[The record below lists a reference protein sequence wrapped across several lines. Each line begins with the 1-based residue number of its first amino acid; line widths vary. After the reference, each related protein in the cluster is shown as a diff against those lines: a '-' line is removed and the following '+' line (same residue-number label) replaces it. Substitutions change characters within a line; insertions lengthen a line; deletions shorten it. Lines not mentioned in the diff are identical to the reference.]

1 MKGYDVVAYFADGR
15 PVKGTANDS
24 YQWQGATWRFAS
36 PEHRAA
42 FMREPAEYAPQ
53 YGGYCAYAVAQ
64 GNIVDIDPK
73 QWKIVDGKLY
83 LNANFLSQTLWVT
96 DPAGHIKNGDA
107 NWRII
112 PRRPPKSIAVE
123 PYPPIVPPLRPS
135 HVCFRRRGRPPS
147 VRIALEQEPLPQC
160 GRGCGGVVAGAL
172 LRRGIGRLRLRVV
185 VPPRCPG
192 GSGGGLRGKDRSGG
206 GMSRRIVGRRAAR
219 FADTALDG
227 ALLDRLKGF
236 YRALGTRD
244 AFVHLTQIYALDSG
258 VCIVLSAL
266 RGEGRPVGRNSTLAA
281 ILGRILHDEVGHVR
295 DSGRIARELGP
306 RRAGTE
312 HVARTREG
320 LADMIFQRADALETL
335 EVDPDALRR
344 TLLHVPAWR
353 LRSELLHP

>member
-1 MKGYDVVAYFADGR
+1 
-15 PVKGTANDS
+15 
-24 YQWQGATWRFAS
+24 
-36 PEHRAA
+36 
-42 FMREPAEYAPQ
+42 
-53 YGGYCAYAVAQ
+53 
-64 GNIVDIDPK
+64 
-73 QWKIVDGKLY
+73 
-83 LNANFLSQTLWVT
+83 
-96 DPAGHIKNGDA
+96 
-107 NWRII
+107 
-112 PRRPPKSIAVE
+112 
-123 PYPPIVPPLRPS
+123 
-135 HVCFRRRGRPPS
+135 
-147 VRIALEQEPLPQC
+147 VRIALEQELSRNVAEAVAELLQVLCC
-160 GRGCGGVVAGAL
+160 GEESAVFAFEWLSRHAALEEAAAACAARIAREEACHDELLGGVRLAL
-172 LRRGIGRLRLRVV
+172 P
-185 VPPRCPG
+185 PPRP
-192 GSGGGLRGKDRSGG
+192 DE
-206 GMSRRIVGRRAAR
+206 
-219 FADTALDG
+219 

-266 RGEGRPVGRNSTLAA
+266 RGEGRPVGRNSTLTA

-353 LRSELLHP
+353 L

>member
-1 MKGYDVVAYFADGR
+1 M
-15 PVKGTANDS
+15 GTPT
-24 YQWQGATWRFAS
+24 GASSRGVPS
-36 PEHRAA
+36 
-42 FMREPAEYAPQ
+42 
-53 YGGYCAYAVAQ
+53 
-64 GNIVDIDPK
+64 
-73 QWKIVDGKLY
+73 
-83 LNANFLSQTLWVT
+83 
-96 DPAGHIKNGDA
+96 
-107 NWRII
+107 
-112 PRRPPKSIAVE
+112 KSIAVE

-147 VRIALEQEPLPQC
+147 VRIALEQELSRNVAEAVAELLQVLCC
-160 GRGCGGVVAGAL
+160 GEESAVFAFEWLSRHAALEEAAAACAARIAREEACHDELLGGVRLAL
-172 LRRGIGRLRLRVV
+172 P
-185 VPPRCPG
+185 PPRP
-192 GSGGGLRGKDRSGG
+192 DE
-206 GMSRRIVGRRAAR
+206 
-219 FADTALDG
+219 

-266 RGEGRPVGRNSTLAA
+266 RGEGRPVGRNSTLTA

-353 LRSELLHP
+353 L